1 MALRLVY
8 DNRQSTFE
16 QLVNIDKTVA
26 IHYRNL
32 QRLATELYKV
42 HHGLAPELM
51 NGISKKRDV
60 TCRCDVFR
68 NISTFETK
76 KYKISLL

>member
-26 IHYRNL
+26 IHHRNL

-60 TCRCDVFR
+60 TCSFR